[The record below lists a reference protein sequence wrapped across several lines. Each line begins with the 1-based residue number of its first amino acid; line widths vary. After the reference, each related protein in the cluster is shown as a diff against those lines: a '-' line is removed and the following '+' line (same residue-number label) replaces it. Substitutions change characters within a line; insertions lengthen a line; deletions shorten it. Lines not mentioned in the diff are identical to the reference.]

1 MIQEGKQI
9 ISLQVTAW
17 HKAYMRGCSTYSMDY
32 SYRMSRL
39 FTDMEELRERQKK
52 IERYYQYLLKQK
64 TENLSKLERVLSEQ
78 EKEIETLK
86 ERTELMARDTLRL
99 KQHINKLTEV
109 IETIMNEKKIHPSLE
124 TE

>member
-1 MIQEGKQI
+1 
-9 ISLQVTAW
+9 
-17 HKAYMRGCSTYSMDY
+17 MRGCSTYSMDY

>member
-1 MIQEGKQI
+1 
-9 ISLQVTAW
+9 
-17 HKAYMRGCSTYSMDY
+17 MDY

-39 FTDMEELRERQKK
+39 FTDVEEMRERQKK

-64 TENLSKLERVLSEQ
+64 TENLSRLERVLSEQ

-99 KQHINKLTEV
+99 KQHVNKLTEV
-109 IETIMNEKKIHPSLE
+109 IETIMNEKKIHTSLE